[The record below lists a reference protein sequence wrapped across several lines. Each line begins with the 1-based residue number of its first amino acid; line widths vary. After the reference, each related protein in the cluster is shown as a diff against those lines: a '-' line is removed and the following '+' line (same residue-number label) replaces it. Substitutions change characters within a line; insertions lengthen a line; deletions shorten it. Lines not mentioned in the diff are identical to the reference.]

1 MSSTKEKTEADI
13 IREEAS
19 QIVSRRAKAFPLSEV
34 AAFQAQFETAGA
46 SASDKREHSRYA
58 EEKQRCDGPP
68 VGLAISGGGI
78 RSASTSLGLI
88 QSLYRTG
95 LLRFVDYLSTVSGGT
110 YSGALLAA
118 EIHSQSKPIDFTP
131 EDPPSSLD
139 SSRLPLLHN
148 HRTRQPDIVLGL
160 ANAAESLKKPLV
172 FLSRHLFGLLLVN
185 AFLISGLV
193 ALTAALAWLF
203 RSLDHPT
210 AMLYLAELGFQTDF
224 ARAMFPAAVAFLVW
238 AIAALVSALLGR
250 RMTRFPPLSA
260 GAYGVLLITL
270 ALGVVLLFST
280 ANLDLKQLE
289 DWLDKD
295 SDFGNRIR
303 SALGTLG
310 RVLTVVMAVA
320 IAPLFRI
327 HDIVRSGTSGTRVE
341 RWMFNLVSTTAIFGI
356 PLILFYFFSAE
367 NISRLVGSDKGFQI
381 TRGSLRDKERVFE
394 TLLDDVRN
402 NGPKNNAIDGFLA
415 EFANA
420 VDKAVPLVR
429 KDNSSAASADTSA
442 ATKTAQPT
450 DEPGTKRSE
459 DFASEAAVAESAKD
473 KSSTTSPQNDGESEK
488 KRATVDGQ
496 TERKAIKLQVIKIHR
511 LEQRVKGRN
520 ARCQWF
526 PFTIWTCL
534 TSEGP
539 ANSNRANSGD
549 EEFNS
554 WVDLRAK
561 YRDELDILAAAINTS
576 LDSLD
581 DGTPEKGTLDL
592 KPIWNPVFG
601 LAKSTADPSQSWIRG
616 FLAESAAPPQS
627 TPEIERI
634 KRFTSLRN
642 RHVSLM
648 NDLEGIDSGANESKK
663 KLISDIKR
671 VRWEM
676 MQVAFGDDLLYSPK
690 EVFAAVVNEPDQA
703 TRGQILF
710 WSLVLFVFLGFVPV
724 NATTNHGFY
733 RDRIAARWIAPHS
746 KEGDSL
752 ALSKLRTTEQGGPLL
767 IINNTVNL
775 GGKRAVE
782 TDSRLERMILTPAYT
797 GCDRLGFRETKDLLG
812 ESYTLADATALS
824 GSAVSPLATE
834 NVLARALLIITNFRL
849 GQWLPNP
856 SSRLVQHGLAYPK
869 PFFLLWE
876 HFLRAPEH
884 RSYLFVSDGGH
895 HENTGIESLLVRRCR
910 VIIAADFSEDGNY
923 ELADFR
929 KFSLRVSEQ
938 LGVQLLEQPSPFSV
952 RDLILLKDQN
962 RVRSHLAVFR
972 ILYPRPE
979 TGPDDGG
986 EGWLIL
992 IKPGLN
998 GNEPAGLLECDR
1010 NFAKFPHDPTGDQ
1023 LFEET
1028 RFMAYRQ
1035 LGEHLGEELFRFL
1048 STEKDGG
1055 GAGGPSGAAG
1065 LVDAPP
1071 EYQTDPTWLSKH
1083 WRPFWVSAGKTAS
1096 AAGSKSAKPS
1106 KKSQVGK
1113 SSSVTSQPSTSQTAT
1128 TTPVESPSPTETSS
1142 SQPGEQ

>member
-13 IREEAS
+13 IREEAN
-19 QIVSRRAKAFPLSEV
+19 QIVSRRAKVFPLSEV
-34 AAFQAQFETAGA
+34 AAFQAQFETT
-46 SASDKREHSRYA
+46 SPPASDKPEHSGYQV
-58 EEKQRCDGPP
+58 EKQRCDGPP

-78 RSASTSLGLI
+78 RSASTALGLI

-110 YSGALLAA
+110 YTGALLAA
-118 EIHSQSKPIDFTP
+118 QIHSQSKPIDFTP
-131 EDPPSSLD
+131 EDDPSSLD
-139 SSRLPLLHN
+139 FSRLPLLHN
-148 HRTRQPDIVLGL
+148 HRTPQPDIVMGL

-193 ALTAALAWLF
+193 ALTAGLAWLF

-238 AIAALVSALLGR
+238 AGTALVGAWFSR
-250 RMTRFPPLSA
+250 RLTRFPPLSA
-260 GAYGVLLITL
+260 YAYGLLLMTL

-320 IAPLFRI
+320 IVPLFRI
-327 HDIVRSGTSGTRVE
+327 QDIVRSGTSGTRVE
-341 RWMFNLVSTTAIFGI
+341 RWIFNLVSTTAIFGI
-356 PLILFYFFSAE
+356 PLILFYFLSAE
-367 NISRLVGSDKGFQI
+367 NISGVVGSDKGFEI
-381 TRGSLRDKERVFE
+381 TRGSLRDKERIFE
-394 TLLDDVRN
+394 TLLDDVKNNRKTPDKIDMFVAAFSKEVATAISIEESQKGEDEQSTKGN
-402 NGPKNNAIDGFLA
+402 NGSPNGSGQQPNPA
-415 EFANA
+415 ENTKGEGSSNPEKTQVNTAKASREESVQQNRNRLQTK
-420 VDKAVPLVR
+420 VDQIR
-429 KDNSSAASADTSA
+429 
-442 ATKTAQPT
+442 
-450 DEPGTKRSE
+450 
-459 DFASEAAVAESAKD
+459 
-473 KSSTTSPQNDGESEK
+473 
-488 KRATVDGQ
+488 
-496 TERKAIKLQVIKIHR
+496 R
-511 LEQRVKGRN
+511 LEQSVRGRN

-526 PFTIWTCL
+526 PFTIL
-534 TSEGP
+534 TYLASEGP
-539 ANSNRANSGD
+539 VDSKGGNG
-549 EEFNS
+549 ES
-554 WVDLRAK
+554 WVALRAK
-561 YRDELDILAAAINTS
+561 YRDELGILAKAINTPLAE
-576 LDSLD
+576 LDSNIAVRKSDYTFTTWDRLF
-581 DGTPEKGTLDL
+581 GVTIKVPESPK
-592 KPIWNPVFG
+592 
-601 LAKSTADPSQSWIRG
+601 SWIE
-616 FLAESAAPPQS
+616 FVSALSAAPVQS
-627 TPEIERI
+627 TPENERL
-634 KRFTSLRN
+634 KRFDSLQN
-642 RHVSLM
+642 RHMSLM
-648 NDLEGIDSGANESKK
+648 TAVADVDPNAKESKK
-663 KLISDIKR
+663 KLISDIKK

-676 MQVAFGDDLLYSPK
+676 MQVAFGDELLYSPK
-690 EVFAAVVNEPDQA
+690 EVFASVVNKPDQDK
-703 TRGQILF
+703 RLQILG
-710 WSLVLFVFLGFVPV
+710 WSLVVFVILGLVPSV

-746 KEGDSL
+746 NVGDLL
-752 ALSKLRTTEQGGPLL
+752 ALSKLQTTEHGGPLL

-775 GGKRAVE
+775 GRPAVE

-824 GSAVSPLATE
+824 GSAVSPLAAE

-856 SSRLVQHGLAYPK
+856 SSRLVQHALAYPK

-923 ELADFR
+923 ELGDFR
-929 KFSLRVSEQ
+929 KFCLRASEQ

-952 RDLILLKDQN
+952 RDLIPLKDQN
-962 RVRSHLAVFR
+962 RVASHLAVFK
-972 ILYPRPE
+972 ILYPRPQ
-979 TGPDDGG
+979 TGPDEGA

-992 IKPGLN
+992 IKPGLS

-1048 STEKDGG
+1048 SAEKDGG
-1055 GAGGPSGAAG
+1055 GGGPLGASG
-1065 LVDAPP
+1065 LVDARP

-1083 WRPFWVSAGKTAS
+1083 WQPFWLAAGKAPTA
-1096 AAGSKSAKPS
+1096 AESKPAKPS
-1106 KKSQVGK
+1106 KKSQAGK
-1113 SSSVTSQPSTSQTAT
+1113 ASPGTSQPDMSQTVT
-1128 TTPVESPSPTETSS
+1128 KSPVESPAPTTTGGSE
-1142 SQPGEQ
+1142 PGGQ